1 VRTYG
6 LSDDQQ
12 DLVWSSLRAGESV
25 RSIARHHQVPLQH
38 VQRYFRQTGG
48 VRPTPRSRSTRHL
61 SAAEREEISRGIAA
75 AQSARVIAARLGRA
89 PATVSREIA
98 RNGGRAAYRAQA
110 ADSAALQRA
119 RRPKVSLLAARPV
132 LRARVE
138 AGLALEWSPQQISR
152 RLVLDFPDDQ
162 LMRVSHET
170 IYLSIFQPTRKAL
183 SPRLHR
189 HLRTGRLMRLPA
201 VARQPSGRGR
211 IKDMVPIR
219 RRPPHIE
226 DRRVGGHWEGDL
238 VMGRRPSAVATLVER
253 RTRYL
258 RLVALPKGL
267 KAVPVR
273 RALVADLNQVPH
285 WQRRSL
291 TWDRGREMADHA
303 RLTRDTGCLVYFR
316 DPSSPW
322 QRGTNENTNRLL
334 RQYLPKSGDLGSYDQ
349 AALDAIADRLNNRP
363 RAVLGWQTP
372 AEAFAALHWDDGWN
386 VP

>member
-1 VRTYG
+1 MRTYG
-6 LSDDQQ
+6 LSEDQQ
-12 DLVWSSLRAGESV
+12 DQVWGSLRAGESV

-48 VRPTPRSRSTRHL
+48 VRPTPRCRSAQHL
-61 SAAEREEISRGIAA
+61 SGAEREEISRGIAA
-75 AQSARVIAARLGRA
+75 GESARVIAARLERA
-89 PATVSREIA
+89 PATISREIA
-98 RNGGRAAYRAQA
+98 RNGGRATYRARTADDA
-110 ADSAALQRA
+110 AYERG

-138 AGLALEWSPQQISR
+138 AGLELEWSPQQISR
-152 RLVLDFPDDQ
+152 RLVLDFPDDAS
-162 LMRVSHET
+162 MRVSHET
-170 IYLSIFQPTRKAL
+170 IYLSIFQPVRKAL
-183 SPRLHR
+183 RPRLHR
-189 HLRTGRLMRLPA
+189 QLRTGRQMRLPLI
-201 VARQPSGRGR
+201 ARQPSGPGR
-211 IKDMVPIR
+211 IKDMVPIQ
-219 RRPPHIE
+219 RRPPHVA

-258 RLVALPKGL
+258 RLVALPNGI

-273 RALVADLNQVPH
+273 KALVADLNQVPF

-291 TWDRGREMADHA
+291 TWDRGRELADHT
-303 RLTRDTGCLVYFR
+303 RLTKETGCRVYFC

-334 RQYLPKSGDLGSYDQ
+334 RQYLPKAGDLNSYDQ

-363 RAVLGWQTP
+363 RAVLGWRTP
-372 AEAFAALHWDDGWN
+372 AEAFAAVHWSDY
-386 VP
+386 